1 MENEIV
7 VLGGNHHNT
16 LGVLRSLG
24 TRGLSP
30 HLILI
35 GDTDISKCF
44 VAKSRYIKDAICLPD
59 YNDAV
64 DYLVNHFSGTQDFP
78 TIVICTSDGA
88 SSMVDLNRDRLVDG
102 FVLPGS
108 EEQGRITRLMNK
120 QTMSE
125 LACKVGLQIPE
136 TWLMEDNIIPN
147 GVSFP
152 CIVKPLLSIEGSK
165 GDIKVFN
172 NYDEFFD
179 YIKNKYTGT
188 KLQVQEFINKDF
200 EYQLI
205 GCSLNKGKRVI
216 IPGYSQVIR
225 PSDNSNTGFL
235 KYLPLDY
242 TFDID
247 KCVAFIKE
255 TGYSGLFSMEF
266 LRDSS
271 GKDYFMEINFRN
283 DGNAICVTAA
293 GVNLP
298 YIWCL
303 YNTGCDI
310 EQEIHDIKPVY
321 VMPEFDDFILVLKR
335 RVSFWTWIKDIKR
348 TDCFME
354 YDKTDKN
361 AFYARLG
368 QFVKTLVKKVVRI

>member
-1 MENEIV
+1 MKNKIV
-7 VLGGNHHNT
+7 VIGGNHHNT

-24 TRGLSP
+24 LKGQHP

-35 GDTDISKCF
+35 DDNDINKCF
-44 VAKSRYIKDAICLPD
+44 VAKSRYIKDAVCLPD

-64 DYLVNHFSGTQDFP
+64 DYLVNHFSGTQDNP

-88 SSMVDLNRDRLVDG
+88 SSIVDLNRDRLGDN

-108 EEQGRITRLMNK
+108 EEQGRITSLMNK

-125 LACKVGLQIPE
+125 LASEVGLQVPK
-136 TWLMEDNIIPN
+136 TWLMTDDKIPN

-172 NYDEFFD
+172 NHDQFTD
-179 YIKNKYTGT
+179 YLNTKYTGT
-188 KLQVQEFINKDF
+188 KLQIQEFIKKDF
-200 EYQLI
+200 EYQFI
-205 GCSLNKGKRVI
+205 GCSLNKGERVI
-216 IPGYSQVIR
+216 IPGYSHVIR

-235 KYLPLDY
+235 QYLPLDN

-247 KCVAFIKE
+247 NCMEFIKR

-266 LRDSS
+266 LRDKS
-271 GKDYFMEINFRN
+271 GRDYFMEINFRN

-303 YNTGCDI
+303 YNADEDI
-310 EQEIHDIKPVY
+310 ESEIHDVKSVY

-335 RVSFWTWIKDIKR
+335 RVSIGTWIKDIKKS
-348 TDCFME
+348 DCFME
-354 YDKTDKN
+354 YDKHDRKP
-361 AFYARLG
+361 FYHKMKSFL
-368 QFVKTLVKKVVRI
+368 KMLIKRIV